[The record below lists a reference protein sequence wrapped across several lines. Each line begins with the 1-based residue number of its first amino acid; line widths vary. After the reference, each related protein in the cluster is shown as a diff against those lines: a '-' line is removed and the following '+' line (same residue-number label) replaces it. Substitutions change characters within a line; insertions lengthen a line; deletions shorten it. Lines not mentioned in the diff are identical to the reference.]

1 MTGRS
6 GGKLS
11 AAAPLAARLYFL
23 RHGETD
29 WNAEGR
35 LQGRKDIPLNAL
47 GRYQAARAGR
57 TLKKILASRGEDPSA
72 LSIQCS
78 PLLRTRQTLEL
89 AGAETGLP
97 ADMSRI
103 DDRLVEFTFGRWEGM
118 TWPEVC
124 VAEPDLARQREIDKW
139 NFTPPGGESYA
150 QLAQRLEPWLAEQ
163 HGPSVVVS
171 HGGVARALM
180 ALIGGLAKERAP
192 TADIWQGRVL
202 VFDAGRFD
210 WI

>member
-1 MTGRS
+1 MG
-6 GGKLS
+6 
-11 AAAPLAARLYFL
+11 AASLLCL
-23 RHGETD
+23 IRHGETD

-47 GRYQAARAGR
+47 GRDQATKAGR
-57 TLKKILASRGEDPSA
+57 KLKKILASRAEDLSA

-89 AGAETGLP
+89 ARMETGLP
-97 ADMSRI
+97 PDRSRI
-103 DDRLVEFTFGRWEGM
+103 DDRLIEFTFGRWEGM

-124 VAEPDLARQREIDKW
+124 AAEPDLARQREIDKW

-150 QLAQRLEPWLAEQ
+150 QLAQRLEPWLTEQ
-163 HGPSVVVS
+163 QGPSVVVS

-180 ALIGGLAKERAP
+180 TLIGGLPAERSP

-202 VFDAGRFD
+202 VFSAGRFD

>member
-1 MTGRS
+1 MTGRVGQKPS
-6 GGKLS
+6 S
-11 AAAPLAARLYFL
+11 ASPSPARLYFL

-47 GRYQAARAGR
+47 GRDQAAKAGR
-57 TLKKILASRGEDPSA
+57 ALKKVLASRAEDLSA

-89 AGAETGLP
+89 ARAEIGLP
-97 ADMSRI
+97 PGKSCI

-118 TWPEVC
+118 TWPEVLA
-124 VAEPDLARQREIDKW
+124 AEPDLARQRETDKW

-150 QLAQRLEPWLAEQ
+150 QLAQRLAPWLAEQ
-163 HGPSVVVS
+163 RGASVVVS

-180 ALIGGLAKERAP
+180 ALIGGLPEERAP
-192 TADIWQGRVL
+192 NADVWQGRVL
-202 VFDAGRFD
+202 VFSSGRFD

>member
-1 MTGRS
+1 MTRQS
-6 GGKLS
+6 SQKPSS
-11 AAAPLAARLYFL
+11 ASPSPARLYFL

-35 LQGRKDIPLNAL
+35 LQGRQDIPLNAL
-47 GRYQAARAGR
+47 GRDQAAKAGR
-57 TLKKILASRGEDPSA
+57 TLKKILASRAEDLSA

-78 PLLRTRQTLEL
+78 PLLRARQTLEL
-89 AGAETGLP
+89 AGAETGLL
-97 ADMSRI
+97 ADKSRL
-103 DDRLVEFTFGRWEGM
+103 DDRLIEFTFGRWEGL

-124 VAEPDLARQREIDKW
+124 AAEPDLARQREIDKW
-139 NFTPPGGESYA
+139 NFTPPGGESYE

-163 HGPSVVVS
+163 RGASVVVS

-180 ALIGGLAKERAP
+180 ALIGGLPKERAP

-202 VFDAGRFD
+202 IFAAGRFD